1 MNDALLIIVNKQ
13 KQTLQASLQEM
24 LFVDFSF
31 TCKRVK
37 KLRKYSFA
45 SVRLRPILMTAAITN
60 YPLPITNDQ

>member
-24 LFVDFSF
+24 PFVDFSF

-37 KLRKYSFA
+37 KLRKYSSA
-45 SVRLRPILMTAAITN
+45 PVRLQPILINLTN
-60 YPLPITNDQ
+60 YPLPITNYQ